1 MNKSTTYP
9 CPKCKNM
16 IVKKSKCKRD
26 FLRGTCHC
34 IVLGHQ
40 ILVIDQRGCYCS
52 QSLLSRF
59 IYLLKPTH
67 QFHCSWLVFKY
78 QLCSSSKLKHKR
90 LLLFSFAASFIEFS
104 YLSYCNWYLVFLVLG
119 LCIEPITLLL
129 TRMLLYDSQIL
140 FSKFISS
147 FAFCERINTGTVAH
161 ENFCESCKLATC
173 KP

>member
-1 MNKSTTYP
+1 
-9 CPKCKNM
+9 M

-26 FLRGTCHC
+26 FLRGTCDC

-78 QLCSSSKLKHKR
+78 PNISC
-90 LLLFSFAASFIEFS
+90 AAAWNSSFIKFS
-104 YLSYCNWYLVFLVLG
+104 YLSYCKWYLVFLVLG

-129 TRMLLYDSQIL
+129 TRMLLYDSQIS
-140 FSKFISS
+140 FSNFISS
-147 FAFCERINTGTVAH
+147 FAFCERINTGRSWEFWWV
-161 ENFCESCKLATC
+161 L
-173 KP
+173 